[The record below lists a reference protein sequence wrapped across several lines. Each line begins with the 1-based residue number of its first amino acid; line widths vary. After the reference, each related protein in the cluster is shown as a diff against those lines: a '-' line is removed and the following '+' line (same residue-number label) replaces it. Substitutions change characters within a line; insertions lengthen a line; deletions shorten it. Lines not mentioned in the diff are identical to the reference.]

1 MNFENSNIHYLL
13 LLLKVTTVFPFFY
26 EIGIYSNCT
35 GKSNRTQMNMDAG
48 LVSDFNTGMMKGA
61 KDAYGLQNNVDF
73 FYPSFT
79 FDVCDN
85 FTLLAEIV
93 QNLILAERFHQTF
106 EGVSYS
112 SIENF
117 FMYTPLEMS
126 NFVKNVFTQT
136 PVYDIDHRIQEE
148 GSIYN
153 PVDGFVENLILVAE
167 FVGWKKLTLISL
179 TNFEFPYLMYFRKTV
194 KALQRMKVCL
204 EFYHIDPQMDIN
216 EIEFVNRIPNTTE
229 QINVVI
235 LFGSW
240 WHQENFLNKIFA
252 IFGRLPFSL

>member
-1 MNFENSNIHYLL
+1 
-13 LLLKVTTVFPFFY
+13 
-26 EIGIYSNCT
+26 
-35 GKSNRTQMNMDAG
+35 
-48 LVSDFNTGMMKGA
+48 
-61 KDAYGLQNNVDF
+61 
-73 FYPSFT
+73 
-79 FDVCDN
+79 
-85 FTLLAEIV
+85 
-93 QNLILAERFHQTF
+93 
-106 EGVSYS
+106 
-112 SIENF
+112 
-117 FMYTPLEMS
+117 MYTPLEMS

-204 EFYHIDPQMDIN
+204 EFYHIDPQMDMN
-216 EIEFVNRIPNTTE
+216 EIEFVKRIPNTE

-252 IFGRLPFSL
+252 IFGRLPFFPVINKGYLPQFIKINGSDYLKDQLKIDNQLLEIYDEYGKKIAELQSKGHFPTTKYNALPEYLQMGAAENTHLYHQQLKFGTSLLTKVLF